1 MPSRL
6 RVTIL
11 NWRDT
16 GHPEG
21 GGSERYV
28 ERVAAGLVADGC
40 EVVLRCARYPGSAR
54 QERRDGVVLRRAGG
68 RLTVY
73 PRALL
78 GLLTDR
84 LRRRGPDVVLEVQNG
99 LPFLARA
106 VAGCPVVVLVHH
118 VHREQW
124 PVALGPVAARV
135 GWWVES
141 RLAPRLLKGC
151 QYVTVSATSRRE
163 LAGLGVRAADVAVV
177 HNGLDPV
184 PVLSTPVPVPADG
197 PRLVVLGRLVPHK
210 RVEHAM
216 EVLARL
222 LPEVP
227 GLRLQVVGEG
237 WWHDRLVE
245 HADRL
250 GVTAAVDLLGFVPET
265 VKHEVLAGATVLLAP
280 SLKEGWGL
288 MVVEAAQH
296 GVPAVA
302 YRQAGGIAESVVDD
316 VTGLLVE
323 DLDGLVAA
331 TRRLLGDA
339 ALRSR
344 LGAGARLHAESF
356 AWPTT
361 TTAMLRILRHAADGV
376 APRAQVDLDTPPSGP
391 LPAAPAP
398 FPAAGRGGQG
408 CP

>member
-1 MPSRL
+1 
-6 RVTIL
+6 
-11 NWRDT
+11 
-16 GHPEG
+16 
-21 GGSERYV
+21 
-28 ERVAAGLVADGC
+28 VADGC

-376 APRAQVDLDTPPSGP
+376 APQAQVDLDTPSSGP